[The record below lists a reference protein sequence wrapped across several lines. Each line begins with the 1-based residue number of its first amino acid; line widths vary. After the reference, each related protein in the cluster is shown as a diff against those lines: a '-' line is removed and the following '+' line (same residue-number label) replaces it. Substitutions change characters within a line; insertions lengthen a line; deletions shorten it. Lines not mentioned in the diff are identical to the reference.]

1 MLLRMI
7 STMSKWDLNANPI
20 QRPDPS
26 FPADSVTD
34 LKTTKNKLSVW
45 KASNEDEI
53 NDAIVALA
61 IGRNALAKLCFVYL
75 DEEELKGMGIEAIQ
89 DELGRVSGIDNED
102 ILARHM
108 NLQHL
113 DYKRLG
119 ELTGY
124 IFKQL
129 DNKKCVYKTQKE
141 LSTLLLEYK
150 NKGLV
155 LLSGVNEKLKKDLK
169 W

>member
-7 STMSKWDLNANPI
+7 TTMSKWDLNANPI

-34 LKTTKNKLSVW
+34 LKTTNNKLSVW
-45 KASNEDEI
+45 KTSNEDET

-61 IGRNALAKLCFVYL
+61 IGRSTLAKLCFVYL
-75 DEEELKGMGIEAIQ
+75 DEDELKRMGIEAIQ
-89 DELGRVSGIDNED
+89 DQIGIAPGIDNKG
-102 ILARHM
+102 ILAHHM

-129 DNKKCVYKTQKE
+129 DNKNCVYKTKKE
-141 LSTLLLEYK
+141 LSALLLEYK
-150 NKGLV
+150 NKGIV
-155 LLSGVNEKLKKDLK
+155 LPSRVNEKIKKELN